1 MKMHDLKHFRA
12 MFISSFCLNNWNF
25 PSDTNGD
32 SAMSDF
38 DIPKE
43 KPLSDEPFQGYP
55 PPGDLPI
62 IMIGV
67 LL

>member
-1 MKMHDLKHFRA
+1 
-12 MFISSFCLNNWNF
+12 
-25 PSDTNGD
+25 
-32 SAMSDF
+32 MSDF

-62 IMIGV
+62 IKIGAFS
-67 LL
+67 